1 MWTPYCL
8 TTRWRCDPC
17 PCNHDLPR
25 PGRIGGGERWIVAHG
40 IAGQGSCLPP
50 RCRADRRLPE
60 VATAQQAEPRASR
73 AVTRHPSGHP
83 ASPSGIRR
91 RAGCPHG
98 GSVVRVASPPRMLG
112 DGHTARSRAARC
124 SRRRRDTPETTR
136 RRVGSDRQWRAGVNR
151 SRPVGGRAQAAK
163 GPGNAR
169 GDADV
174 RPAGWT
180 GAGGGGGPPCCTR
193 PARRWSQGTPV
204 AGSRAH
210 ARCGSAKTA
219 ATEPPRVGLTGTSA
233 GARPGCAAPVRR
245 PGERDGTARRRRR
258 GSRHPASRGS

>member
-1 MWTPYCL
+1 VSL
-8 TTRWRCDPC
+8 Q
-17 PCNHDLPR
+17 PR
-25 PGRIGGGERWIVAHG
+25 PPETGEDRGRRAVD
-40 IAGQGSCLPP
+40 
-50 RCRADRRLPE
+50 RCARDRRAGVMP
-60 VATAQQAEPRASR
+60 AAQVSGGPPTPRGRDCPASRAAGVQGGHAASERASR
-73 AVTRHPSGHP
+73 LAERHTAPRWLPPWWKRREGGV
-83 ASPSGIRR
+83 ASADAGRR
-91 RAGCPHG
+91 PHG
-98 GSVVRVASPPRMLG
+98 QEQGCAVLPPTQ
-112 DGHTARSRAARC
+112 GHAR
-124 SRRRRDTPETTR
+124 DTR